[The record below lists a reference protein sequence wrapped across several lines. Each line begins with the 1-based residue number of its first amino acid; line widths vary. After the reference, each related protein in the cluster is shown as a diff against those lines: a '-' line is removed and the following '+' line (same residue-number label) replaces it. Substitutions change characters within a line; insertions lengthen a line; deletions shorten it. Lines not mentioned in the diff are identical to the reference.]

1 MEHGIF
7 IRGTLIGTKDDS
19 YRTKDGQTKSFKA
32 LGINVPI
39 TNSFGFKSSL
49 TKEIRISEQK
59 QNDAA
64 FMKSLSDN
72 FQKEVELEIS
82 IGDYKQLY
90 VPQSSILTVLNNQT
104 LKAAV

>member
-19 YRTKDGQTKSFKA
+19 YRTKDGQNRPFKA

-39 TNSFGFKSSL
+39 TNSFGFKSSI

-64 FMKSLSDN
+64 FMKSLADN
-72 FQKEVELEIS
+72 YQNDVELEIS

-90 VPQSSILTVLNNQT
+90 VPQSSVLTVLNSQP
-104 LKAAV
+104 LKQVG

>member
-19 YRTKDGQTKSFKA
+19 YKKKDGQTQTFKA
-32 LGINVPI
+32 LGINIPI
-39 TNSFGFKSSL
+39 TNSFGFNSFL

-72 FQKEVELEIS
+72 HQKQVELQIS

-90 VPQSSILTVLNNQT
+90 VPQNSVLTVLDTQH
-104 LKAAV
+104 LKQAV